1 MLAGSSFGLA
11 RTFLCVGLVAALIA
25 STACSSTEV
34 MPTCDDAKC
43 APGNQCLALDGE
55 VKCRKVCSSNTDPA
69 TSCPYG
75 YACVDTL
82 TGAPPFC
89 VEVQAKNPDGTKLE
103 QRSGQWGQQCQPNL
117 GLENPACDTD
127 QGFYCYAQSP
137 TDANAY
143 CTRWDCTS
151 DAECGPGFWCG
162 TVNVTPNVATAKR
175 STIGEVQHVCLK
187 RGYCSTCTSD
197 LDCLPVDNRPQHCI
211 QDANGASFCTPECE
225 ANANCPNEARC
236 ADAGVVDEE
245 GNPKKVC
252 YPRATVCVGDGSL
265 CSPCRADSDCGE
277 DGICIKGEYTTERAC
292 AKKAP
297 SGACDSCPRT
307 IDNPQRQIGCAKTSS
322 DLLPAGYCVGLYK
335 IGAQPSDIGC
345 WTPDRR

>member
-1 MLAGSSFGLA
+1 MVAGTFFGLA
-11 RTFLCVGLVAALIA
+11 RSFLCVGIVSTLVA
-25 STACSSTEV
+25 STACSSTELV
-34 MPTCDDAKC
+34 PSCDDAKC
-43 APGNQCLALDGE
+43 KPGNQCLPLNGE

-75 YACVDTL
+75 YVCVDTL
-82 TGAPPFC
+82 TGVPPFC
-89 VEVQAKNPDGTKLE
+89 VAVQANNPDGSPLE
-103 QRSGQWGQQCQPNL
+103 QRPGQWGEPCQPNL

-137 TDANAY
+137 TDASAY

-151 DAECGPGFWCG
+151 DAECGPGFWCAK
-162 TVNVTPNVATAKR
+162 VNATPNIRTAKR
-175 STIGEVQHVCLK
+175 LTIGEVQNVCLK
-187 RGYCSTCTSD
+187 RDFCSTCTSD
-197 LDCLPVDNRPQHCI
+197 LDCLPLDNRPQHCI
-211 QDANGASFCTPECE
+211 QDASGAFFCTPECD

-236 ADAGVVDEE
+236 ADAGVVDAE

-277 DGICIKGEYTTERAC
+277 DGICVKGEYTTERAC
-292 AKKAP
+292 AKKAAD
-297 SGACDSCPRT
+297 GCESCPKR
-307 IDNPQRQIGCAKTSS
+307 IESPQREIGCAKSS
-322 DLLPAGYCVGLYK
+322 TNLLPAGYCVGLYK
-335 IGAQPSDIGC
+335 IGARPSDIGC